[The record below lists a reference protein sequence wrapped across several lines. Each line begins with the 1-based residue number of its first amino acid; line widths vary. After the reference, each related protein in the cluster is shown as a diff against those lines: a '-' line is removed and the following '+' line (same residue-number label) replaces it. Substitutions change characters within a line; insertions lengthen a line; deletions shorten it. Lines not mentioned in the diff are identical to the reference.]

1 MYKMAKKKSKL
12 STPAWVLENYN
23 SEAEYNKAKG
33 ISKKKPSKTFKLRRC
48 PKCDSS
54 KVNVIVGEEV
64 SGKWECKK
72 CNWKGKDIKEE
83 ELAEDE
89 FMKFLDEKGEEV
101 A

>member
-1 MYKMAKKKSKL
+1 MAKKSKL
-12 STPAWVLENYN
+12 NTPNWIREGYDSKKNY
-23 SEAEYNKAKG
+23 EKAKG
-33 ISKKKPSKTFKLRRC
+33 LVNSKMRKKGKTFKLRKC

-54 KVNVIVGEEV
+54 EVNVIVGKEIL
-64 SGKWECKK
+64 GKWECKK

-83 ELAEDE
+83 ELSESE